1 MPELLHLIDSYARK
15 YGIEDKQ
22 FRLNLT
28 SFFVSNMWFGVEPQ
42 QTDDGQLNITE
53 AQCKRMSP
61 HIDEFCRFYGCS
73 AGEKKQILSEKLK
86 NLLPETAQIFSRYCT
101 SNRLDVAME
110 NRLLDFILYY
120 MPGELRTLSD
130 QEIATLLLDG
140 HQNLPKAFGDL
151 LADFINWSRHHYKTC
166 YQKDYF
172 MMSYGTK
179 KTDAY
184 DPNSYLKIMY
194 YMYNEGYITENDMY
208 QKAAQSKNYVDTWL
222 FISLHFICS
231 LRNTDLT
238 RLPHPVLPLPPND
251 ILFQVE
257 HGQFE
262 PRMARL
268 ALQSVIQQIDFMGIT
283 PNKTRNVSGVSTI
296 KFSIPVSVE
305 VHIGTLFAVA
315 EAFFQLR
322 GLPPSEP
329 LIRVISTYEQIS
341 RYMGEEIG
349 DLFLES
355 NFQSRAANKSYMQMV
370 YVLTDEIL
378 ENNDE
383 FRVKGYILAALAR
396 SHKGDYG
403 EFAATTSV
411 YLQDAK
417 MSGYSA
423 EFVARELFERGVLSF
438 IPSTL
443 LKMLAGDTY
452 QKLSLSEQTSAI
464 KALNL
469 TPAEVETNVRLAQA
483 TLKRSVEIATSLY
496 HTSSQEEILKILHRI
511 GNGEAVSKQNGTLCL
526 ATACLKMCPYP
537 DRSGCIGCQYEIST
551 KSTLWLMVQE
561 VNRLKDLYRRTSKDS
576 LRMKY
581 RTILKDVISPAIN
594 EMLKCIE
601 ETYGTQML
609 MEYETIIREASYG

>member
-1 MPELLHLIDSYARK
+1 MSELLHLIDSYARK

-22 FRLNLT
+22 FRLDLT
-28 SFFVSNMWFGVEPQ
+28 SFLDSNMWFGVEPQ
-42 QTDDGQLNITE
+42 RTDDGQLNITE
-53 AQCKRMSP
+53 AECKRMSP

-73 AGEKKQILSEKLK
+73 TDEKQQILLEKLK

-101 SNRLDVAME
+101 AVKLDAAME

-151 LADFINWSRHHYKTC
+151 LADFINWSRHHYKTS

-172 MMSYGTK
+172 MMSYSIK

-184 DPNSYLKIMY
+184 DSNSYLKIMY
-194 YMYNEGYITENDMY
+194 YMYNEGYVAENDMY

-222 FISLHFICS
+222 FISLHFICA

-268 ALQSVIQQIDFMGIT
+268 TLQSVIQQIDFMGIT
-283 PNKTRNVSGVSTI
+283 PNKTRNVSGVATI
-296 KFSIPVSVE
+296 KFSVPVSVE

-322 GLPPSEP
+322 GLPLSEP

-355 NFQSRAANKSYMQMV
+355 NFQSRAANKSYMQMI
-370 YVLTDEIL
+370 YTLTDEVL

-403 EFAATTSV
+403 ESAETTSV

-443 LKMLAGDTY
+443 LKILAGDTY

-469 TPAEVETNVRLAQA
+469 TPAEVERNVRLAQT

-496 HTSSQEEILKILHRI
+496 HTSSREEILKILHRI

-561 VNRLKDLYRRTSKDS
+561 VNRLKDLYRSTSKDS

-581 RTILKDVISPAIN
+581 RSILKDVISPVMN